1 MNTILNEE
9 FATRMFETDA
19 SDPSS
24 TPEDQ
29 RDLSDESQVN
39 KRWPHPGIV
48 PLFFL
53 PLRLPFKYPPGD

>member
-1 MNTILNEE
+1 
-9 FATRMFETDA
+9 MFETDA

-29 RDLSDESQVN
+29 RSLSDESQVDE
-39 KRWPHPGIV
+39 RWPHPGIV

-53 PLRLPFKYPPGD
+53 SLQLPFKYPPGD